1 MLTLDL
7 PTEPYWIELACGVR
21 VRVRPVTTALM
32 AAAQAGAARLIAA
45 EPVGDKEPDADPDT
59 EADLARGMAFA
70 ACVKA
75 LARHVVID
83 WQGVGNAAGEPIACT
98 PGDVERL
105 MEFDFIATAFWD
117 AVTRPAA
124 AVSAEGNG

>member
-1 MLTLDL
+1 MLSLDL
-7 PTEPYWIELACGVR
+7 PTEPYWIELARGVH

-32 AAAQAGAARLIAA
+32 AAAQAGAARQLEAVRAA
-45 EPVGDKEPDADPDT
+45 EPDM
-59 EADLARGMAFA
+59 EADLARGTAFA

-75 LARHVVID
+75 LARHVVVD
-83 WQGVGNAAGEPIACT
+83 WKGVGNAAGEPIPCA
-98 PGDVERL
+98 PDDVERL